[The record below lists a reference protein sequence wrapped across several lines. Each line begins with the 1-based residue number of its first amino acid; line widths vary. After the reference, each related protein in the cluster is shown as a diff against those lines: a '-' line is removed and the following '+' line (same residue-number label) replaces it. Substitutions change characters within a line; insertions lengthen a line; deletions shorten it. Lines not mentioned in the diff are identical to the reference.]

1 MVLISRLGL
10 TELVRQ
16 LSNLAKIKWDL
27 SEKGFEGNLTGEERA
42 EFNKAND
49 EYRNLEILL
58 REKFREHGLSD
69 DQTAGIMDYIW
80 TNWLRNE

>member
-1 MVLISRLGL
+1 MVLTSRLGL
-10 TELVRQ
+10 AELASQ
-16 LSNLAKIKWDL
+16 LSDLAKIKWNL

-49 EYRNLEILL
+49 GYRKLEILL

-69 DQTAGIMDYIW
+69 DQTAGIMDHIW